1 MKELGVIEL
10 NDWKY
15 LPKDY
20 TGIVINST
28 NAKFWFKES
37 KLHRED
43 GPAIE
48 FEDGE
53 KYWYKEGKRH
63 REDGPAYESISG
75 YKEWW
80 IEDKQYYQINLKDF
94 VILEYDKGKYG
105 IMWYTLLDKD
115 QIIEYPDIPGLIIRN
130 DVSGAALDSDRARD
144 YV

>member
-43 GPAIE
+43 GPA
-48 FEDGE
+48 
-53 KYWYKEGKRH
+53 
-63 REDGPAYESISG
+63 YESISG

-80 IEDKQYYQINLKDF
+80 IEDKQYYQVNLKDF

-105 IMWYTLLDKD
+105 IMWYILLDKD
-115 QIIEYPDIPGLIIRN
+115 QIIEYPDIPGLIWKK
-130 DVSGAALDSDRARD
+130 
-144 YV
+144 